1 MIADTKINSY
11 LERFRSFYVLYF
23 GTILIFKEFGPYDFI
38 PKILNTILVVPAGL
52 VGALFILYDLPQM
65 IKLKKFSYNIPL
77 FVFLIVMGISSL
89 LNYHYGLGSNIKL
102 LLNEGIYLL
111 VIYEFSHNRNH
122 SERTIEIF
130 AKTLITIWFVFV
142 TISNVMFVFQMQ
154 HSVKLPNRFHPLRLG
169 FLENRL
175 FGVFSDPNFAST
187 VCLISIIFSCMF
199 LFQKQI
205 KNQIL
210 RVFLYVN
217 CFFCLSFILLSGSRT
232 GLIETLA
239 IVFLA
244 GFTLVNQYLLKK
256 GKSVSLSI
264 LMSVV
269 INAMITGIVF
279 LVLNL
284 LKNGLTLIPDFVES
298 LKIKAGN
305 NNMEIQGNQKPV
317 KLTRNDV
324 TDSNDL
330 SNGRFGIW
338 KAGFLMF
345 KQNFLFGVGPSRE
358 GIVSYAKAFLPET
371 YVAKTGLSLHSF
383 VVHTLAGTG
392 IIGFITFFSF
402 YLSKALLAIKSVFLD
417 KNLYKTV
424 YFYNILIIAAISIN
438 AVLSSE
444 IILVNK
450 IGAFIFWLLL
460 GQLVYHYFPEKKSR
474 HSVA

>member
-1 MIADTKINSY
+1 
-11 LERFRSFYVLYF
+11 
-23 GTILIFKEFGPYDFI
+23 
-38 PKILNTILVVPAGL
+38 
-52 VGALFILYDLPQM
+52 
-65 IKLKKFSYNIPL
+65 
-77 FVFLIVMGISSL
+77 
-89 LNYHYGLGSNIKL
+89 
-102 LLNEGIYLL
+102 
-111 VIYEFSHNRNH
+111 
-122 SERTIEIF
+122 
-130 AKTLITIWFVFV
+130 
-142 TISNVMFVFQMQ
+142 
-154 HSVKLPNRFHPLRLG
+154 
-169 FLENRL
+169 
-175 FGVFSDPNFAST
+175 
-187 VCLISIIFSCMF
+187 MF

-324 TDSNDL
+324 SDSNDL
-330 SNGRFGIW
+330 SNGRFGICW
-338 KAGFLMF
+338 
-345 KQNFLFGVGPSRE
+345 
-358 GIVSYAKAFLPET
+358 
-371 YVAKTGLSLHSF
+371 
-383 VVHTLAGTG
+383 
-392 IIGFITFFSF
+392 
-402 YLSKALLAIKSVFLD
+402 SV
-417 KNLYKTV
+417 T
-424 YFYNILIIAAISIN
+424 
-438 AVLSSE
+438 
-444 IILVNK
+444 
-450 IGAFIFWLLL
+450 
-460 GQLVYHYFPEKKSR
+460 
-474 HSVA
+474 